1 MGWAITPATGEKY
14 HFNEVSHTPV
24 ITIKGYNCGA
34 GRPPGPW
41 ALTWLYRSWPSIPK
55 PGWKVGLAAEITLFV
70 YPLAIKHGNWKFIY
84 YKWYTW
90 RFRSLGTGN
99 INRAIVDFPVPCLPS
114 VGLLVCFATT
124 TVEWVGLIFVDN
136 IYTYY
141 LLEIPLINGYFYG
154 VIIP

>member
-1 MGWAITPATGEKY
+1 MGWAITPATGETY

-34 GRPPGPW
+34 GRTTRAMGFNMAVPVMAIHTKTRLEGGIGCWNHPVCIPSGNQ
-41 ALTWLYRSWPSIPK
+41 TWQLK
-55 PGWKVGLAAEITLFV
+55 
-70 YPLAIKHGNWKFIY
+70 IY

-99 INRAIVDFPVPCLPS
+99 INRAIVDFPLPCLPS

-124 TVEWVGLIFVDN
+124 TFEWVGLIFVDN

-141 LLEIPLINGYFYG
+141 LLEIPVINGYFYG